1 MDLPRIPRYTRYEK
15 LITFIV
21 LVFLITHA
29 FFPQYITVDKFT
41 MLLLGILLLI
51 AILPSVY
58 SAKLPYILEFK
69 RKISK
74 NTEKDLM
81 SLTDKSEEKTKANK
95 TKI

>member
-21 LVFLITHA
+21 LVFLIVHA
-29 FFPQYITVDKFT
+29 FLPQYITIDKFT
-41 MLLLGILLLI
+41 ITLLGILLLI

-58 SAKLPYILEFK
+58 SAKLPYIMEFK
-69 RKISK
+69 RKLSK

-81 SLTDKSEEKTKANK
+81 SLTEKPLSKDKKN
-95 TKI
+95 